1 MAINVGPGRRGGA
14 IADINVTPMADVMIV
29 LLIIFMVATPI
40 IAGSPVRLPDAM
52 HAAAHSRE
60 GRVEIVVRADGVVLL
75 EGSPVNVSEVP
86 ERLAAHGS
94 SLPALTV
101 EADRGASYDDVA
113 RVLAACR
120 RAGAA
125 EIALGTRPRLAR

>member
-1 MAINVGPGRRGGA
+1 MAMTVGPGRRGA

-40 IAGSPVRLPDAM
+40 IAGSPVRLPDAT

-60 GRVEIVVRADGVVLL
+60 GRVEIVVRADGTIALGGAPVLVA
-75 EGSPVNVSEVP
+75 EIP
-86 ERLAAHGS
+86 ERLVAHEAT
-94 SLPALTV
+94 LPAITV